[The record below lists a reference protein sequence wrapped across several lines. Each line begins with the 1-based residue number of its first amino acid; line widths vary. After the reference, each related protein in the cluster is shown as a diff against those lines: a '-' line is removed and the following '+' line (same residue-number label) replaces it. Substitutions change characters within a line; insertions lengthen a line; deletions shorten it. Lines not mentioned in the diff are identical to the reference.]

1 MIRAMAS
8 TNFQTENNTYR
19 KLMGNGL
26 VYRIPRFQ
34 RDYSWSEQEW
44 EDLWSDIL
52 DVTDPKNPQ
61 SHYMGY
67 LVLQSKDEKTF
78 DVIDGQQRL
87 TTLSILVLSILRQL
101 KNLVEAGTNP
111 AENEK
116 RISQIRQTYI
126 GYLDP
131 VTLVAKSK
139 LTLNRNNDNY
149 YQSYIVPLRQLPVR
163 GFKASE
169 HSMRKASEWF
179 ERRISE
185 YLKEK
190 IARGCDIGVELA
202 KLIESI
208 SDGLF
213 FTVITVT
220 DELNA
225 YKVFETLNSRGVRL
239 STTDLLKNY
248 LFSVLHKDGQSDG
261 DLDAMEERWQTI
273 VGRLGEENFPD
284 FLRVHWI
291 ARHGLVRQVELYKT
305 IRGKV
310 ADRQSVFLLLQGL
323 DDDLDTYLSMLYP
336 DSSGW
341 QGDTKRQANLLKL
354 FAVRQHLSTTIAAR
368 RVLRDDE
375 FEKFLRAI
383 VVISFRY
390 NVIGRQQ
397 AQQQERIYASAAQKI
412 SSGDLKNL
420 KDILG
425 ALRPIYISDRAFRTD
440 FSEIEIDTKQTR
452 NRRIVRYVFTKIERQ
467 LSGVEHD
474 PDAESFNI
482 EHILPQNPGV
492 DWDFKDVEVQ
502 SAIYRLGNMTLLR
515 RDDNRELDNSSYEA
529 KKPALLQSDFTIT
542 SSIPGVYPE
551 WNFESIGNRQ
561 SSLAAIASGIWRV
574 AQFDS

>member
-1 MIRAMAS
+1 MAS

-34 RDYSWSEQEW
+34 RDYSWTEQEW

-52 DVTDPKNPQ
+52 DVNDPNSPE

-87 TTLSILVLSILRQL
+87 TTLSILVLSVLRQL
-101 KNLVEAGTNP
+101 NKLIESGVNAD
-111 AENEK
+111 ENER
-116 RISQIRQTYI
+116 RIGQIRQTYI

-149 YQSYIVPLRQLPVR
+149 YQSYIVPLRQLPAR

-169 HSMRKASEWF
+169 HSMRKASDWF
-179 ERRISE
+179 EKRISE
-185 YLKEK
+185 FLKEK
-190 IARGCDIGVELA
+190 IASGADIGVELA
-202 KLIESI
+202 KLIEKV

-248 LFSVLHKDGQSDG
+248 LFSILHKDGQTDG

-291 ARHGLVRQVELYKT
+291 SRNGLVRQVELYKT
-305 IRGKV
+305 IRVQISNREG
-310 ADRQSVFLLLQGL
+310 VFKLLQGL

-341 QGDTKRQANLLKL
+341 TGDTKKQANLLRL
-354 FAVRQHLSTTIAAR
+354 FAVRQHLSTTISAR
-368 RVLRDDE
+368 RVLNDE
-375 FEKFLRAI
+375 DFEKFLRAI

-397 AQQQERIYASAAQKI
+397 AQQQERIYASVAQRI
-412 SSGDLKNL
+412 SAGELKSL
-420 KDILG
+420 GDILN
-425 ALRPIYISDRAFRTD
+425 AMRPIYISDRAFKTD
-440 FSEIEIDTKQTR
+440 FAEIEVDTKQTR
-452 NRRIVRYVFTKIERQ
+452 NRRIVRYILTKIERQ
-467 LSGVEHD
+467 LSGLELD

-482 EHILPQNPGV
+482 EHILPQNPG
-492 DWDFKDVEVQ
+492 DQWDFKDVEAV

-515 RDDNRELDNSSYEA
+515 KDDNREIDNTSFET
-529 KKPALLQSDFTIT
+529 KKSAFAASDFSIT
-542 SSIPGVYPE
+542 SAIPIDYAD
-551 WNFESIGNRQ
+551 WNSDTLGARQ
-561 SSLAAIASGIWRV
+561 ATLANIASGIWRIS
-574 AQFDS
+574 QFDS

>member
-1 MIRAMAS
+1 
-8 TNFQTENNTYR
+8 
-19 KLMGNGL
+19 
-26 VYRIPRFQ
+26 
-34 RDYSWSEQEW
+34 
-44 EDLWSDIL
+44 
-52 DVTDPKNPQ
+52 
-61 SHYMGY
+61 MGY

-87 TTLSILVLSILRQL
+87 TTLSILVLSVLRQL
-101 KNLVEAGTNP
+101 NKLIESGVNAD
-111 AENEK
+111 ENER
-116 RISQIRQTYI
+116 RIGQIRQTYI

-149 YQSYIVPLRQLPVR
+149 YQSYIVPLRQLPAR

-169 HSMRKASEWF
+169 HSMRKASDWF
-179 ERRISE
+179 EKRISE
-185 YLKEK
+185 FLKEK
-190 IARGCDIGVELA
+190 IASGADIGVELA
-202 KLIESI
+202 KLIEKV

-248 LFSVLHKDGQSDG
+248 LFSILHKDGQTDG

-291 ARHGLVRQVELYKT
+291 SRNGLVRQVELYKT
-305 IRGKV
+305 IRVQISNREG
-310 ADRQSVFLLLQGL
+310 VFKLLQGL

-341 QGDTKRQANLLKL
+341 TGDTKKQANLLRL
-354 FAVRQHLSTTIAAR
+354 FAVRQHLSTTISAR
-368 RVLRDDE
+368 RVLNDE
-375 FEKFLRAI
+375 DFEKFLRAI

-397 AQQQERIYASAAQKI
+397 AQQQERIYASVAQRI
-412 SSGDLKNL
+412 SAGELKSL
-420 KDILG
+420 GDILN
-425 ALRPIYISDRAFRTD
+425 AMRPIYISDRAFKTD
-440 FSEIEIDTKQTR
+440 FAEIEVDTKQTR
-452 NRRIVRYVFTKIERQ
+452 NRRIVRYILTKIERQ
-467 LSGVEHD
+467 LSGLELD

-482 EHILPQNPGV
+482 EHILPQNPG
-492 DWDFKDVEVQ
+492 DQWDFKDVEAV

-515 RDDNRELDNSSYEA
+515 KDDNREIDNTSFET
-529 KKPALLQSDFTIT
+529 KKSAFAASDFSIT
-542 SSIPGVYPE
+542 SAIPIDYAD
-551 WNFESIGNRQ
+551 WNSDTLGARQ
-561 SSLAAIASGIWRV
+561 ATLANIASGIWRIS
-574 AQFDS
+574 QFDS

>member
-1 MIRAMAS
+1 
-8 TNFQTENNTYR
+8 
-19 KLMGNGL
+19 MGNGL

-34 RDYSWSEQEW
+34 RDYSWTEQEW

-52 DVTDPKNPQ
+52 DVNDPDAAE

-87 TTLSILVLSILRQL
+87 TTLSILVLAVLRQL
-101 KNLVEAGTNP
+101 QKLVESGLNP
-111 AENEK
+111 EENRR
-116 RISQIRQTYI
+116 RIEQIRQTYI

-149 YQSYIVPLRQLPVR
+149 YQSYIVPLRQLPAR

-169 HSMRKASEWF
+169 HSMRKSSDWF
-179 ERRISE
+179 EKRIFE
-185 YLKEK
+185 FIKTK
-190 IARGCDIGVELA
+190 VTGGTDHGVELA
-202 KLIESI
+202 RLIERV

-291 ARHGLVRQVELYKT
+291 SRHGLVRQVELYKT
-305 IRGKV
+305 IR
-310 ADRQSVFLLLQGL
+310 AQISERQGVFRLLQGL
-323 DDDLDTYLSMLYP
+323 DDDLDTYLSMLSP
-336 DSSGW
+336 ESSGW
-341 QGDTKRQANLLKL
+341 TGETKRQANLLRL
-354 FAVRQHLSTTIAAR
+354 FAVRQHLSTTIAAK
-368 RVLRDDE
+368 RVLKDDD
-375 FEKFLRAI
+375 FERFLRAI
-383 VVISFRY
+383 VIISFRY

-397 AQQQERIYASAAQKI
+397 AQQQERIYASVAQRI
-412 SSGDLKNL
+412 SAGELKSL
-420 KDILG
+420 SDILN
-425 ALRPIYISDRAFRTD
+425 AMRPIYISDRAFKTD
-440 FSEIEIDTKQTR
+440 FAEIEIDTKQTR
-452 NRRIVRYVFTKIERQ
+452 NRRIVRYILTKIERQ
-467 LSGVEHD
+467 ISGLELD

-482 EHILPQNPGV
+482 EHILPQNPS
-492 DWDFKDVEVQ
+492 DQWDFKDVEAH
-502 SAIYRLGNMTLLR
+502 SSIYRLGNMTLLR
-515 RDDNRELDNSSYEA
+515 RDDNREIDNTSYET
-529 KKPALLQSDFTIT
+529 KKPVFSASDFTIT
-542 SSIPGVYPE
+542 SSIPRDYPE
-551 WNFESIGNRQ
+551 WNSDTLGARQ
-561 SSLAAIASGIWRV
+561 TALANIASGVWRIS
-574 AQFDS
+574 QFDS